1 MKTPIILLRIA
12 GTISLL
18 FMLFHCAFYKIF
30 QWNTALSCLS
40 QLNLSIMLTY
50 HFISILIT
58 GFMGFITLFQ
68 AKTLLNSPL
77 KYSILGMF
85 SLFFLIR
92 IITEFSLFTGVH
104 SVIISVIIISLCA
117 IPVIF
122 YMIALFYKSK

>member
-85 SLFFLIR
+85 SIYFLIR
-92 IITEFSLFTGVH
+92 IIAEFSLFTGVH

-122 YMIALFYKSK
+122 YLIALFYKSS